1 MIKDK
6 TQKAID
12 DLLRLLDTPEVQQRI
27 ASIVTDVVKKGST
40 EGMQIKH
47 DCLPEDLSVPA
58 RSGSTTSVGNISA
71 PSPDSRRPSQE
82 GDSSELDNNTKEK
95 LGELQGKYDQL
106 NGKLTQAENANIELQ
121 GKNDE
126 LNGKLT
132 QAENANIELQG
143 KNDELNGKLTQAEN
157 TNIELQGKNDELNGK
172 LTQAENANIE
182 LQGKNDEL
190 NGKLTQAEKTIREL
204 EKHKNTLQGNI
215 QGLEDKISVL
225 EQDISDAASEL
236 NTLRELIQPI
246 QDIYTE
252 YQKLP
257 NSIKQNLAAVFTGNN
272 MWSFFFCG
280 LREEA
285 LKAMWNQWKHLLD
298 QHKKPDESLKK
309 MFYFFF
315 DRLNSIYEVPE
326 YTLVEPENGSIFNS
340 AIAISDSS
348 GNTQGKVEQVIIPG
362 LSYAK
367 SGMIITKP
375 IVLVK

>member
-95 LGELQGKYDQL
+95 LGELQGKYDQ
-106 NGKLTQAENANIELQ
+106 
-121 GKNDE
+121 
-126 LNGKLT
+126 
-132 QAENANIELQG
+132 
-143 KNDELNGKLTQAEN
+143 
-157 TNIELQGKNDELNGK
+157 LNGK